1 MVGFLRALTAASA
14 VPAAAAVAAVAL
26 STNSSSS
33 SRLRLPSPASL
44 PSLSSAYAAAP
55 ASGSA
60 RKPNAVPP
68 MAAAASATATADLSA
83 AADKGAALPE
93 LMTEFMVDMKC
104 DGCVTAVK
112 NKFQTLEGIKNIE
125 VDLNNQVVRV
135 LGSLPVNTMLDTLH
149 QTGRDARLIG
159 QGNPNDFLVSAA
171 VAEFKGPVIF
181 GVVRLAQVNMEL
193 AIVEATYSGLSPGK
207 HGWSINEFG
216 DLTRGAESTGKV
228 YNPSDYRSNK
238 PLGDLGTLEAGEK
251 GEAQFSASKEKLK
264 VVDLI
269 GRSIALYATEDRSDP
284 GIAAAVI
291 ARSAGVGENYKK
303 LCTCDGVTIWE
314 SS

>member
-1 MVGFLRALTAASA
+1 MVGFLRAFAAASA
-14 VPAAAAVAAVAL
+14 VPAAAAAAAYAL
-26 STNSSSS
+26 SSSS
-33 SRLRLPSPASL
+33 TSSGASTSKLRFPLPASF
-44 PSLSSAYAAAP
+44 LSASASSSST
-55 ASGSA
+55 SGRA
-60 RKPNAVPP
+60 PNAVPP
-68 MAAAASATATADLSA
+68 MAAAAATADLSA
-83 AADKGAALPE
+83 TDKEAALPE
-93 LMTEFMVDMKC
+93 LTTEFMVDMKC
-104 DGCVTAVK
+104 EGCVTAVK
-112 NKFQTLEGIKNIE
+112 NKLQTLEGIKNIE
-125 VDLNNQVVRV
+125 VDLPNQVVRV
-135 LGSLPVNTMLDTLH
+135 LGSLPVKTMLDALH

-171 VAEFKGPVIF
+171 VAEFKGPVVF

-193 AIVEATYSGLSPGK
+193 ARVEATFSGLSPGK

-216 DLTRGAESTGKV
+216 DLTKGAESTGKV
-228 YNPSDYRSNK
+228 YNPPDHLSDK
-238 PLGDLGTLEAGEK
+238 ALGDLGTLEAGEN
-251 GEAQFSASKEKLK
+251 GEANFSGSKEKLR

>member
-14 VPAAAAVAAVAL
+14 VPAAAAVAAVTL
-26 STNSSSS
+26 STSSSSS
-33 SRLRLPSPASL
+33 SRLRFPSPASL
-44 PSLSSAYAAAP
+44 PSLSSAYAAA
-55 ASGSA
+55 ASA
-60 RKPNAVPP
+60 RTPNAVPP
-68 MAAAASATATADLSA
+68 MAAASAASADLSA
-83 AADKGAALPE
+83 TDKGTAFPE

-104 DGCVTAVK
+104 EGCVTAVK
-112 NKFQTLEGIKNIE
+112 NKLQTLEGIKNIE
-125 VDLNNQVVRV
+125 VDLSNQVVRV
-135 LGSLPVNTMLDTLH
+135 LGSLSVKTMLDALQ

-193 AIVEATYSGLSPGK
+193 ARVEATFSGLSPGK
-207 HGWSINEFG
+207 HGWSINEYG

-228 YNPSDYRSNK
+228 YSPSDYRSDK
-238 PLGDLGTLEAGEK
+238 PLGDLGTLEAGEN

-269 GRSIALYATEDRSDP
+269 GRSIALYAAEDRSDP
-284 GIAAAVI
+284 GVAAAVI
-291 ARSAGVGENYKK
+291 ARSAGVGENYKR

>member
-1 MVGFLRALTAASA
+1 MVGFLRAFAAASA
-14 VPAAAAVAAVAL
+14 VPAAAAAACAL
-26 STNSSSS
+26 SSFSSSS
-33 SRLRLPSPASL
+33 SSGPSTSKLRFPLPASF
-44 PSLSSAYAAAP
+44 LSASASST
-55 ASGSA
+55 SGRA
-60 RKPNAVPP
+60 PNAVPP
-68 MAAAASATATADLSA
+68 MAAASAAATADLA
-83 AADKGAALPE
+83 APDKESALPE
-93 LMTEFMVDMKC
+93 LTTEFMVDMKC
-104 DGCVTAVK
+104 EGCVTAVK
-112 NKFQTLEGIKNIE
+112 NKLQTLEGIKNIE
-125 VDLNNQVVRV
+125 VDLPNQVVRV
-135 LGSLPVNTMLDTLH
+135 LGSLPMKTMLDALQ

-171 VAEFKGPVIF
+171 VAEFKGPVVF

-193 AIVEATYSGLSPGK
+193 ARVEATFSGLSPGK

-228 YNPSDYRSNK
+228 YNPPDYEADMA
-238 PLGDLGTLEAGEK
+238 LGDLGTLEAGDN
-251 GEAQFSASKEKLK
+251 GEAHFSGSKEKLR

-269 GRSIALYATEDRSDP
+269 GRSVALYATEDRSDP

>member
-1 MVGFLRALTAASA
+1 MVGFLRAFAAASA
-14 VPAAAAVAAVAL
+14 VPAAAAAAYAL
-26 STNSSSS
+26 FSSSAPS
-33 SRLRLPSPASL
+33 SSKLRFPLPDSF
-44 PSLSSAYAAAP
+44 LSAAASST
-55 ASGSA
+55 SGRA
-60 RKPNAVPP
+60 PNAVPP
-68 MAAAASATATADLSA
+68 MATAAATADLSA
-83 AADKGAALPE
+83 ADDKQRDSALPE
-93 LMTEFMVDMKC
+93 LTV
-104 DGCVTAVK
+104 
-112 NKFQTLEGIKNIE
+112 GIKNIE
-125 VDLNNQVVRV
+125 VDLSNQVVRV
-135 LGSLPVNTMLDTLH
+135 LGSLPVKTMLDALH

-171 VAEFKGPVIF
+171 VAEFKGPVVF

-193 AIVEATYSGLSPGK
+193 ARVEATFSGLSPGK
-207 HGWSINEFG
+207 HGWSINQFG
-216 DLTRGAESTGKV
+216 DLTRGAESTGNV
-228 YNPSDYRSNK
+228 YNPPDHLSDK
-238 PLGDLGTLEAGEK
+238 PLGDLGTLEAGEN
-251 GEAQFSASKEKLK
+251 GEAHFSGPKEKLR